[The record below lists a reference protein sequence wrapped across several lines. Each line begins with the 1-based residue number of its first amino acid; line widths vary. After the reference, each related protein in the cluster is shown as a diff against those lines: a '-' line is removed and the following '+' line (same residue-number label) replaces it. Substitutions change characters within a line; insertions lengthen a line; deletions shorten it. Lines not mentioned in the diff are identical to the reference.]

1 MASTEDSGGDINPNL
16 GTEQDVLLRSLLQ
29 TNQKICSL
37 LEVLVNDRAHL
48 DRTEPTAKGL
58 EHQQTGP
65 VLVPTIGRVLLQNDF
80 DLPEFSYPQFLQNSD
95 SDSFCS
101 KPGYLPAEN
110 YTHEDLRVHIN
121 RPYWSPAVRKLL
133 HPVLSSAP
141 FLDYGFMED
150 RSFHVSYDH
159 LARLLVCVTLES
171 GKLFRTRSPLAPT
184 QSYSWLECV
193 QECWD
198 DLRTMNRSPKGQGPF
213 VGRVVVLSEPGP
225 LKLAALHLVMSKHF
239 DVDSIFAVLS
249 TQDST
254 NAYLFPVSDDY
265 YGKRQRNF
273 VFAFKYFTVID
284 QSRSPCAWQT
294 FDTEQSDAEERIPIS
309 SCSSVVALSLLGDP
323 IRYVEKVVSGRVRK
337 YPVYDPFA
345 PWQLLVLNFFPDLH
359 TTPDVF
365 TMRSGIANG
374 PEAFLRAV
382 LAQYCDAQK
391 RFAAITSQ
399 IINLTTL
406 GVSFLTPNQ
415 PISSLHLHVYSG
427 DDN

>member
-1 MASTEDSGGDINPNL
+1 MASTEDPGGDINPNL

-37 LEVLVNDRAHL
+37 LEVLVNDRAQL

-58 EHQQTGP
+58 EHQQTSP
-65 VLVPTIGRVLLQNDF
+65 NPVPTIGRVLLQNDF

-95 SDSFCS
+95 NDSFCS

-110 YTHEDLRVHIN
+110 YTYEDLRVHIN
-121 RPYWSPAVRKLL
+121 RPYWSPAIRKLL
-133 HPVLSSAP
+133 HPVLSSTP

-150 RSFHVSYDH
+150 RSFHVPYDH

-184 QSYSWLECV
+184 QSYSWLESV

-213 VGRVVVLSEPGP
+213 VGRVIVLSEPGP

-239 DVDSIFAVLS
+239 DVDSIFAALS
-249 TQDST
+249 TQDPT

-345 PWQLLVLNFFPDLH
+345 PWQVLVLNFFPDLH

-391 RFAAITSQ
+391 RFAAITSK

-406 GVSFLTPNQ
+406 GVSFLKSNQ

>member
-1 MASTEDSGGDINPNL
+1 MGSHITDE
-16 GTEQDVLLRSLLQ
+16 LR
-29 TNQKICSL
+29 
-37 LEVLVNDRAHL
+37 
-48 DRTEPTAKGL
+48 G
-58 EHQQTGP
+58 
-65 VLVPTIGRVLLQNDF
+65 
-80 DLPEFSYPQFLQNSD
+80 
-95 SDSFCS
+95 
-101 KPGYLPAEN
+101 
-110 YTHEDLRVHIN
+110 
-121 RPYWSPAVRKLL
+121 
-133 HPVLSSAP
+133 
-141 FLDYGFMED
+141 
-150 RSFHVSYDH
+150 VS
-159 LARLLVCVTLES
+159 V
-171 GKLFRTRSPLAPT
+171 
-184 QSYSWLECV
+184 
-193 QECWD
+193 
-198 DLRTMNRSPKGQGPF
+198 PKGQGPF

-239 DVDSIFAVLS
+239 DVDSIFAALS
-249 TQDST
+249 TQDPT

-345 PWQLLVLNFFPDLH
+345 PWQVLVLNFFPDLH

-391 RFAAITSQ
+391 RFAAITSK

-406 GVSFLTPNQ
+406 GVS
-415 PISSLHLHVYSG
+415 SSLHFTCTSIAEMTTKSG
-427 DDN
+427 